1 MNKSKKRTLKTICFM
16 TAFSIVVIALFFIIK
31 TRTSPL
37 NTDTIS
43 SMTEVEKLLSKDIPN
58 SYPSSPREVL
68 KLYSRFTKSL
78 YNENLKEDQIESLSK
93 QVSNLYD
100 EELLAN
106 KTYEDYLVDLKVE
119 ISEYRKANR
128 TIINY
133 IVEENGAVVYWEKDK
148 VEYASLVTSYTLK
161 EESDYS
167 KIYEKFILKKD
178 DEDKWK
184 ILGWELSDKTEID
197 SGE

>member
-16 TAFSIVVIALFFIIK
+16 IVFSIVVIALYFIIK

-37 NTDTIS
+37 VTDSIT
-43 SMTEVEKLLSKDIPN
+43 SMTEVEKLLTKDIPN

-68 KLYSRFTKSL
+68 KLYSRITESL
-78 YNENLKEDQIESLSK
+78 YNEDLDEDQIASLSK
-93 QVSNLYD
+93 QISCLYD
-100 EELLAN
+100 EELIAN
-106 KTYEDYLVDLKVE
+106 KSNEDYLIDLKVE

-133 IVEENGAVVYWEKDK
+133 LIEGNSAVVYWDKDK
-148 VEYASLVTSYTLK
+148 IDYASLVTSYTIK

-167 KIYEKFILKKD
+167 KIFEKFILRKD
-178 DEDKWK
+178 SEDKWK
-184 ILGWELSDKTEID
+184 ILGWELSEKTEID
-197 SGE
+197 SEE

>member
-16 TAFSIVVIALFFIIK
+16 IVFSIVVIALYFIIK

-37 NTDTIS
+37 ITDSIT
-43 SMTEVEKLLSKDIPN
+43 SMTEVEKLLAKDIPN
-58 SYPSSPREVL
+58 SYPSSPKEVL
-68 KLYSRFTKSL
+68 KLYSRITESL
-78 YNENLKEDQIESLSK
+78 YNEDLDEDQIASLSK
-93 QVSNLYD
+93 QIRCLYD

-106 KTYEDYLVDLKVE
+106 KSYEDYLIDLKVE

-133 IVEENGAVVYWEKDK
+133 LVEGNSAVVYWDKDK
-148 VEYASLVTSYTLK
+148 IDYASLVTSYSIK

-167 KIYEKFILKKD
+167 KIFEKFILRKD
-178 DEDKWK
+178 KEDKWK
-184 ILGWELSDKTEID
+184 ILGWKLSEKTEID
-197 SGE
+197 SEE